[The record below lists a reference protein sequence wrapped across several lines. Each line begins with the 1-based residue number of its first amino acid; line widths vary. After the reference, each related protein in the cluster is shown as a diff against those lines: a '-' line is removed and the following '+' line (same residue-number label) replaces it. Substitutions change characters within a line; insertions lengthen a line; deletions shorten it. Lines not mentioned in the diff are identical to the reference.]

1 MCCIVLTSSQSVC
14 VGSQGNSGV
23 IKSQDQS
30 FDALYGMYHSI
41 NLHVLS
47 SGLIRGVNRQ
57 YLRKQHTLSTGRLQR
72 FDYRAPDSNV
82 VMKEY
87 AWLGDATCNAF
98 GLRQVK
104 HVHLPS

>member
-57 YLRKQHTLSTGRLQR
+57 
-72 FDYRAPDSNV
+72 
-82 VMKEY
+82 
-87 AWLGDATCNAF
+87 
-98 GLRQVK
+98 
-104 HVHLPS
+104 